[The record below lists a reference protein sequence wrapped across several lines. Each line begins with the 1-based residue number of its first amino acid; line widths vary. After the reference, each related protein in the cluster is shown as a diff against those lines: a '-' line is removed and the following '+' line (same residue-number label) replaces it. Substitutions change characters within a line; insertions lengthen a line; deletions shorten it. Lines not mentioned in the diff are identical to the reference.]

1 MMKLLII
8 NGPNIQLLGR
18 RDPGTYG
25 STTLPQLEDRLREV
39 AAELGVECAFF
50 QSNHEGSI
58 CDRIAEAAVD
68 GTDGIVIN
76 PAAYTHTSIAIRDAI
91 DGVGL
96 PAVEVHISNIHKR
109 EEFRHKSMTAP
120 VCIGQIAGLGT
131 MGYELAMR
139 ALVERARKSNL

>member
-1 MMKLLII
+1 MIKLLII

-25 STTLPQLEDRLREV
+25 STTLPQLEERLQEV
-39 AAELGVECAFF
+39 ARELGVECTCF
-50 QSNHEGSI
+50 QSNHEGAI

-68 GTDGIVIN
+68 GTYGIVIN
-76 PAAYTHTSIAIRDAI
+76 PAAYTHTSIAVRDAL

-96 PAVEVHISNIHKR
+96 PAIEVHISNIHKR

-131 MGYELAMR
+131 IGYELAMR
-139 ALVERARKSNL
+139 ALAERARKSNL

>member
-1 MMKLLII
+1 MKLLII

-25 STTLPQLEDRLREV
+25 STTLPQLEERLREV

-50 QSNHEGSI
+50 QSNHEGDI

-131 MGYELAMR
+131 FGYELAMR
-139 ALVERARKSNL
+139 ALVERSRKSNL

>member
-1 MMKLLII
+1 MKILII

-25 STTLPQLEDRLREV
+25 STTLPQLEDRLQEV
-39 AAELGVECAFF
+39 AKELGVECCCY
-50 QSNHEGSI
+50 QSNHEGDI
-58 CDRIAEAAVD
+58 CDRIAEAAGD

-76 PAAYTHTSIAIRDAI
+76 PAAYTHTSIAIRDAL

>member
-1 MMKLLII
+1 MKLLII

-25 STTLPQLEDRLREV
+25 STTLPQLEERLRDL
-39 AAELGVECAFF
+39 AKELGVECCCF
-50 QSNHEGSI
+50 QSNHEGDI
-58 CDRIAEAAVD
+58 CDRIAAAATA
-68 GTDGIVIN
+68 GTDGIGIN
-76 PAAYTHTSIAIRDAI
+76 PAAYTHTSIAIRDAL

>member
-25 STTLPQLEDRLREV
+25 STTLVQLEDRLREV
-39 AAELGVECAFF
+39 AKELGAECSFF
-50 QSNHEGSI
+50 QSNHEGDI
-58 CDRIAEAAVD
+58 CDRIAEAASD
-68 GTDGIVIN
+68 GTEGIVIN

-91 DGVGL
+91 DGVGI

-120 VCIGQIAGLGT
+120 VCLGQIAGLGT
-131 MGYELAMR
+131 VGYELAMR

>member
-25 STTLPQLEDRLREV
+25 STTLSQLEERLRNV

-50 QSNHEGSI
+50 QSNHEGDI

>member
-1 MMKLLII
+1 MKLLII

-25 STTLPQLEDRLREV
+25 STTLSQLEERLRNV

-50 QSNHEGSI
+50 QSNHEGDI

-131 MGYELAMR
+131 IGYELAMR
-139 ALVERARKSNL
+139 ALVERARKSN